1 MILNDV
7 VDEFYNITH
16 ITVIFQFFRY
26 KLDNLKFGKID
37 VSRYPDVGQK

>member
-1 MILNDV
+1 MNFRISL
-7 VDEFYNITH
+7 I
-16 ITVIFQFFRY
+16 IIQFFRY